1 MPAIQ
6 ESLISKSDMVGRIT
20 QLENKTASQ
29 VQIDMLEQQFKE
41 LAKAFKGMAEIM
53 IDILAKLNQLEDKL
67 KETK

>member
-53 IDILAKLNQLEDKL
+53 IDILAKLNQLEDDI
-67 KETK
+67 KEK